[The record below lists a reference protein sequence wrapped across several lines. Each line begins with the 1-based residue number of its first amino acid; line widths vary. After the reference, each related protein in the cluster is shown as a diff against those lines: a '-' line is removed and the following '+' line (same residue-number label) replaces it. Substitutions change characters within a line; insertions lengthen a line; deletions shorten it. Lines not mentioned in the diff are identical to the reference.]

1 MNFAVLQI
9 RVGLKLKMLQS
20 LSQISRYKNWWKYTA
35 APLLGVAYFMLF
47 ILGFYAHDSLRI
59 VVRLFLSITGFA
71 SLGYFLNDWADI
83 ETDSKASKQN
93 KVGTLHPL
101 LKFLLVA
108 AFTILA
114 LAPWVF
120 FQHYIYSLSLIAAE
134 LVLFITYSF
143 SPFRLKAKTLIAP
156 VADALYSHVIP
167 AVLFAGILFLIN
179 QRNVD
184 LVFIS
189 LLIIWKLC
197 SGIRYY
203 LNHIA
208 LDRKN
213 DLLSNHSTLATE
225 RGNNFV
231 YHLASKYF
239 LSVEFSALLLL
250 MLYAG
255 VNFHSYAFLFLPVAL
270 FVFILEPILS
280 VTFRFTYNFK
290 RISLD
295 DFYQQVF
302 PLLSTIMLCQ
312 ADRTYVLLLVAHLF
326 LFHRLLERTWKLS
339 KFIFY
344 WLNKFASLVF
354 HIFIFKPASPLLN
367 YSIYYFRKI
376 VLRNSEAEARG
387 KDYERH
393 INYEKTIAV
402 LKQKSDTGRI
412 AVVNIHERKYTETFI
427 FKMLEQL
434 PFETHYLYGG
444 ELPKYFNSGEPLLT
458 NDARILNWQN
468 FLETILK
475 KPKNFFLKKAIV
487 RYLIKNR
494 IELILAEYG
503 PVGVQMMEIAKDTGI
518 PLVVNFHGY
527 DVYHQKIKSVF
538 NESYKE
544 LFKNAV
550 ALIAVSKQMKEEL
563 ISMGA
568 DEKKIVY
575 HPAFVDLELFEYH
588 DVSINAPVFLSVGRF
603 SETKSPHLT
612 ILAFEKVLLK
622 IPDAKLVMIG
632 KDGGGELF
640 EACKI
645 LVRSLRIENKVEF
658 KKILSPLAVYEEM
671 KKAKV
676 FVQHSVTTP
685 INNDKEGTPIAVLE
699 AMATGL
705 PVVSTRHGGIAEV
718 ITENETGFLVDEYD
732 VNGMANA
739 MLRLVSDNNLVFET
753 GKRASESIHS
763 NPLFK
768 NYIENLTALLKQHFV
783 RK

>member
-1 MNFAVLQI
+1 
-9 RVGLKLKMLQS
+9 MLQS

-35 APLLGVAYFMLF
+35 APLFGVAYFMLF

-71 SLGYFLNDWADI
+71 SLGYFLNDWADA
-83 ETDSKASKQN
+83 EADRKASKQN
-93 KVGTLHPL
+93 KVATLHPS
-101 LKFLLVA
+101 LKFLIVSV
-108 AFTILA
+108 FTILA

-120 FQHYIYSLSLIAAE
+120 FQHYIYSISLISAE
-134 LVLFITYSF
+134 LILFITYSF

-156 VADALYSHVIP
+156 LADALYSHVIP
-167 AVLFAGILFLIN
+167 AVLFVGILFLIN
-179 QRNVD
+179 QRSVD

-189 LLIIWKLC
+189 MLVIWKIC

-203 LNHIA
+203 LNHVA
-208 LDRKN
+208 LDREN
-213 DLLSNHSTLATE
+213 DLVSNHSTLATE
-225 RGNNFV
+225 HGNSFV
-231 YHLASKYF
+231 YRLASKYF
-239 LSVEFSALLLL
+239 LPVEFSTLILF

-255 VNFHSYAFLFLPVAL
+255 VNFNSYAFLFLPVAL
-270 FVFILEPILS
+270 FVFFLEPILTA
-280 VTFRFTYNFK
+280 TFRFTYNFQ

-302 PLLSTIMLCQ
+302 PLLSIIMLCLV
-312 ADRTYVLLLVAHLF
+312 DRTYVMLLVAHLF
-326 LFHRLLERTWKLS
+326 LFHRLLERTWLLL
-339 KFIFY
+339 KFIY
-344 WLNKFASLVF
+344 NWLNPLAGFVSNTL
-354 HIFIFKPASPLLN
+354 IFKPASFLVN

-376 VLRNSEAEARG
+376 VLRHNEEQARG
-387 KDYERH
+387 LDYERH
-393 INYEKTIAV
+393 IAYEKAKAAV
-402 LKQKSDTGRI
+402 KLKSDTGRI

-427 FKMLEQL
+427 YKMLGQL

-444 ELPKYFNSGEPLLT
+444 DLPKYFDGGEPLLS
-458 NDARILNWQN
+458 NDERILNWLN
-468 FLETILK
+468 FLETVLK

-487 RYLIKNR
+487 RYLIKNK
-494 IELILAEYG
+494 IELLLAEYG
-503 PVGVQMMEIAKDTGI
+503 PVGVQMMEIAKYTGI
-518 PLVVNFHGY
+518 PMVVNFHGY
-527 DVYHQKIKSVF
+527 DVYHQKIKDEY
-538 NESYKE
+538 NETYKE

-550 ALIAVSKQMKEEL
+550 AFIAVSRQMKEEL

-568 DEKKIVY
+568 EGKKIIY
-575 HPAFVDLELFEYH
+575 QPAFVDLDLFQYH
-588 DVSINAPVFLSVGRF
+588 DVSKNAPVFLSVGRF

-612 ILAFEKVLLK
+612 ILAFEKVLQK
-622 IPDAKLVMIG
+622 IPEAKLIMIG

-645 LVRSLRIENKVEF
+645 LVRSLQMENKVEF
-658 KKILSPLAVYEEM
+658 KEILSPAEVYAEM

-685 INNDKEGTPIAVLE
+685 INKDKEGTPIAVLE

-718 ITENETGFLVDEYD
+718 ITENETGFLVNEYD
-732 VNGMANA
+732 VEEMANA
-739 MLRLVSDNNLVFET
+739 MMRLVTDNNLVFET
-753 GKRASESIHS
+753 GKRASESIHL

-768 NYIENLTALLKQHFV
+768 NYTENLTALLKQHFV

>member
-1 MNFAVLQI
+1 
-9 RVGLKLKMLQS
+9 MLLS
-20 LSQISRYKNWWKYTA
+20 LSRLTRYKNWWKYTA

-71 SLGYFLNDWADI
+71 SLGYFLNDWADA
-83 ETDSKASKQN
+83 ETDRKASKQN
-93 KVGTLHPL
+93 KVATLHPV
-101 LKFLLVA
+101 LKFLVVVL
-108 AFTILA
+108 FTILA

-143 SPFRLKAKTLIAP
+143 SSFRLKAKPFIAP

-167 AVLFAGILFLIN
+167 AVLFAGILYLIN

-189 LLIIWKLC
+189 LLVIWKLC

-208 LDRKN
+208 LDREN
-213 DLLSNHSTLATE
+213 DLVSNHSTLATE

-231 YHLASKYF
+231 YRLASKYF
-239 LSVEFSALLLL
+239 LPVEFAALLLL
-250 MLYAG
+250 LLYAG
-255 VNFHSYAFLFLPVAL
+255 ANFHSYAFLFLPVAL
-270 FVFILEPILS
+270 FVFFLEPILTA
-280 VTFRFTYNFK
+280 TFRFTYNFK

-295 DFYQQVF
+295 AFYQQVF
-302 PLLSTIMLCQ
+302 PLLSIIMLCL
-312 ADRTYVLLLVAHLF
+312 ADRTYVLLLFTHLF

-344 WLNKFASLVF
+344 RLNKFTSLVF
-354 HIFIFKPASPLLN
+354 HIFIFKPASLLLN

-376 VLRNSEAEARG
+376 ILHNNEVQARG

-393 INYEKTIAV
+393 INYEKTLTSI
-402 LKQKSDTGRI
+402 KQKSHTGRI

-427 FKMLEQL
+427 YKMLGQL

-444 ELPKYFNSGEPLLT
+444 ELPKYFNGGEALLT
-458 NDARILNWQN
+458 NDERVLNWLN
-468 FLETILK
+468 FVETVLK
-475 KPKNFFLKKAIV
+475 RPKNFFLKRAIV
-487 RYLIKNR
+487 RYLIKNK

-503 PVGVQMMEIAKDTGI
+503 PVGVQLMEIANDTGI
-518 PLVVNFHGY
+518 PLIVNFHGY
-527 DVYHQKIKSVF
+527 DVYHQKIKNEF

-544 LFKNAV
+544 LFKNAA
-550 ALIAVSKQMKEEL
+550 ALIAVSKQMKQEL
-563 ISMGA
+563 ILLGA
-568 DEKKIVY
+568 DEKKIIY
-575 HPAFVDLELFEYH
+575 QPAFVDLELFEYH
-588 DVSINAPVFLSVGRF
+588 DVSKNAAVFLSVGRF
-603 SETKSPHLT
+603 SETKSPHLA

-622 IPDAKLVMIG
+622 IPDAKLILIG

-645 LVRSLRIENKVEF
+645 MVRSLQLENKVEF
-658 KKILSPLAVYEEM
+658 KEILIPAEVYEEM

-685 INNDKEGTPIAVLE
+685 INNDKEGTPIAILE

-705 PVVSTRHGGIAEV
+705 PVVSTRHGGIKEV

-732 VNGMANA
+732 VDGMAKA
-739 MLRLVSDNNLVFET
+739 MLCLVTDNNLAFET
-753 GKRASESIHS
+753 GKRASDSIHS

-768 NYIENLTALLKQHFV
+768 NYTENLTVLLKQHFV

>member
-1 MNFAVLQI
+1 MF
-9 RVGLKLKMLQS
+9 QS
-20 LSQISRYKNWWKYTA
+20 LSQITRYKNWWKYTA

-83 ETDSKASKQN
+83 ETDRKASKQN
-93 KVGTLHPL
+93 IVALLHPFK
-101 LKFLLVA
+101 KFLVVA
-108 AFTILA
+108 LFTILS

-134 LVLFITYSF
+134 LILFITYSF
-143 SPFRLKAKTLIAP
+143 SPFRLKTKPLMAP
-156 VADALYSHVIP
+156 IADALYSHVIP
-167 AVLFAGILFLIN
+167 AGLFAGILFLIN
-179 QRNVD
+179 GRNVD

-189 LLIIWKLC
+189 LLVIWKIC

-208 LDRKN
+208 LDREN
-213 DLLSNHSTLATE
+213 DLLSIHTTLATE

-231 YHLASKYF
+231 YRLASKY
-239 LSVEFSALLLL
+239 LLPVEFSALLLL
-250 MLYAG
+250 LLYAG
-255 VNFHSYAFLFLPVAL
+255 ANFHSYAFLFMPLAL
-270 FVFILEPILS
+270 FVFFLEPILTA
-280 VTFRFTYNFK
+280 TFRFTYNFK

-302 PLLSTIMLCQ
+302 PLLSIIMLCL
-312 ADRTYVLLLVAHLF
+312 ADRTYVLLLFAHLF
-326 LFHRLLERTWKLS
+326 LFHRLLERTWEFS
-339 KFIFY
+339 KFTCY
-344 WLNKFASLVF
+344 WLSKFASLFF
-354 HIFIFKPASPLLN
+354 HVLIFKPASLLLN
-367 YSIYYFRKI
+367 FSIYFFRKI
-376 VLRNSEAEARG
+376 VLRYNEAQARG

-393 INYEKTIAV
+393 INYEKSVAA

-427 FKMLEQL
+427 YKMLGQL
-434 PFETHYLYGG
+434 PFEAHYLYGG
-444 ELPKYFNSGEPLLT
+444 ELPKYFDGGEPLLS
-458 NDARILNWQN
+458 NDERILNWVN
-468 FLETILK
+468 FLETVLK

-487 RYLIKNR
+487 RYLIKNK

-503 PVGVQMMEIAKDTGI
+503 PVGVQLMEIAKDTGI

-527 DVYHQKIKSVF
+527 DVYHQKIKNEF
-538 NESYKE
+538 KESYKS
-544 LFKNAV
+544 LFKNAA
-550 ALIAVSKQMKEEL
+550 ALIAVSRQMKDEL

-568 DEKKIVY
+568 DEYKIIY
-575 HPAFVDLELFEYH
+575 QPAFVDLELFQYC
-588 DVSINAPVFLSVGRF
+588 DVSKNAPVFLSVGRF

-612 ILAFEKVLLK
+612 ILAFTKVLQT
-622 IPDAKLVMIG
+622 IPDAKLIMIG

-645 LVRSLRIENKVEF
+645 LVRSLQLENNVEF
-658 KKILSPLAVYEEM
+658 KEILSPEEVYVEM

-685 INNDKEGTPIAVLE
+685 VNKDKEGTPIAVLE
-699 AMATGL
+699 AMAAGL
-705 PVVSTRHGGIAEV
+705 PVVSTRHGGIKEV

-732 VNGMANA
+732 VDGMANA
-739 MLRLVSDNNLVFET
+739 MLRLVADSNLVFET
-753 GKRASESIHS
+753 GKRASVSIHS

-768 NYIENLTALLKQHFV
+768 NYTENLAALLKQHFV

>member
-1 MNFAVLQI
+1 
-9 RVGLKLKMLQS
+9 MLQS

-71 SLGYFLNDWADI
+71 SLGYFLNDWADA

-93 KVGTLHPL
+93 KVATLHPF
-101 LKFLLVA
+101 LKFLIVA
-108 AFTILA
+108 VFTILA

-143 SPFRLKAKTLIAP
+143 YPFRLKAKPFIAP
-156 VADALYSHVIP
+156 LTDALYSHVIP
-167 AVLFAGILFLIN
+167 VVLFAGILFLIN

-189 LLIIWKLC
+189 LLVIWKLC

-208 LDRKN
+208 LDREN

-231 YHLASKYF
+231 YRLASKYF
-239 LSVEFSALLLL
+239 LPVEFSALLLL

-255 VNFHSYAFLFLPVAL
+255 ANFHSYAFLFLPVAL
-270 FVFILEPILS
+270 FVFFLEPILTA
-280 VTFRFTYNFK
+280 TFRFTYSFK

-302 PLLSTIMLCQ
+302 PLLSIIMLCL
-312 ADRTYVLLLVAHLF
+312 ADRTYVLLLFAHLF
-326 LFHRLLERTWKLS
+326 LFHRMLERTWKFSRFCYYWLS
-339 KFIFY
+339 K
-344 WLNKFASLVF
+344 LASLVF
-354 HIFIFKPASPLLN
+354 HFLIFKPASLLLN
-367 YSIYYFRKI
+367 YSIYYFRKF
-376 VLRNSEAEARG
+376 VLRSNEAEARG

-393 INYEKTIAV
+393 ISYEKTLAA

-412 AVVNIHERKYTETFI
+412 AVINIHERKYTETFI
-427 FKMLEQL
+427 YKMLGQL
-434 PFETHYLYGG
+434 PFETDYLYGG
-444 ELPKYFNSGEPLLT
+444 ELPKYFDGGEALLT
-458 NDARILNWQN
+458 NDERILNWLN

-475 KPKNFFLKKAIV
+475 KPKNFFLKKAIA
-487 RYLIKNR
+487 RYLIKNK

-503 PVGVQMMEIAKDTGI
+503 LVGVQMMEISKDTGI

-527 DVYHQKIKSVF
+527 DVYHKKIK
-538 NESYKE
+538 NEFSETYKE
-544 LFKNAV
+544 LFINAV

-563 ISMGA
+563 ISLGA
-568 DEKKIVY
+568 DEKKIIY
-575 HPAFVDLELFEYH
+575 QPAFVDLDLFQYH
-588 DVSINAPVFLSVGRF
+588 DVSKNPPVFLSVGRF

-612 ILAFEKVLLK
+612 ILAFEKVLQK
-622 IPDAKLVMIG
+622 IPEAKLIMIG

-645 LVRSLRIENKVEF
+645 LVRSLQLENKVEF
-658 KKILSPLAVYEEM
+658 KEILSPVDVYEEM

-732 VNGMANA
+732 VDGMANA
-739 MLRLVSDNNLVFET
+739 MLRLVTDNNLVFET
-753 GKRASESIHS
+753 GKKASESIHS

-768 NYIENLTALLKQHFV
+768 NYTGNLTSLLKQHFV